1 MKHHP
6 PAGAAKRSRRLRS
19 NLTDAE
25 KAMWRLLRANFLAA
39 RFRRQAPIRHYTVDF
54 ASHQAK
60 LVVEVDGGQH
70 AEEAD
75 AERDRTIMWEGYRIL
90 RFWNHD
96 VLGNP
101 DGVASVIADAL
112 PKPHP
117 HPTSPIEGEEKEGR
131 R

>member
-6 PAGAAKRSRRLRS
+6 PTGATKLARRLRS
-19 NLTDAE
+19 NPTDAE
-25 KAMWRLLRANFLAA
+25 KRMWRLLRENFLEA
-39 RFRRQAPIRHYTVDF
+39 RFRRQAPIRHYFVDF
-54 ASHQAK
+54 ASHRAR

-70 AEEAD
+70 GVEKD
-75 AERDRTIMWEGYRIL
+75 AERDGIIRSEGYRIL

-101 DGVASVIADAL
+101 DGVASIIAAAL

-117 HPTSPIEGEEKEGR
+117 HPASPIEGEGESR
-131 R
+131 P